1 MLTRGAGVN
10 TSHVR
15 LCVLLVSLNLV
26 FHFLDFN
33 CIAMEKK
40 QTKKTKKK
48 TEAETPT
55 EAIAFP

>member
-1 MLTRGAGVN
+1 MSKELTG
-10 TSHVR
+10 TEK
-15 LCVLLVSLNLV
+15 LLLLVSLNLV
-26 FHFLDFN
+26 FRFLDFN

-40 QTKKTKKK
+40 QTKKTKK

>member
-1 MLTRGAGVN
+1 MSKELTG
-10 TSHVR
+10 TEK
-15 LCVLLVSLNLV
+15 LLLLVSLNLV

-48 TEAETPT
+48 KTEAETPT

>member
-1 MLTRGAGVN
+1 MSKELTG
-10 TSHVR
+10 TEK
-15 LCVLLVSLNLV
+15 LLLLVSLNLV

-33 CIAMEKK
+33 CIAMEKSK
-40 QTKKTKKK
+40 QKRQKK

>member
-1 MLTRGAGVN
+1 MSKELTG
-10 TSHVR
+10 TEK
-15 LCVLLVSLNLV
+15 LLLLVSLNLV

-40 QTKKTKKK
+40 QTKKT
-48 TEAETPT
+48 EAETPT

>member
-1 MLTRGAGVN
+1 MSTRGAGVN

-15 LCVLLVSLNLV
+15 LCLLLVSLNLV

-33 CIAMEKK
+33 CIARKK
-40 QTKKTKKK
+40 SKQKRQKIK